1 MHTTQCL
8 HTMAS
13 RLLEKGRSRV
23 EETLHKGYAPS
34 HFSHNLELILVEDNR
49 SSASLSMK
57 TKIASTRERS
67 ARLRTLEP
75 LTLIWWATAFP
86 MRQWSGGRKMSSS
99 NFDSMVRHAPRHAAQ
114 TQSLLAVVADDLDR
128 LRQKYPSCEM
138 LQNFLNS
145 K

>member
-1 MHTTQCL
+1 
-8 HTMAS
+8 MAS
-13 RLLEKGRSRV
+13 RLLEKGRARV
-23 EETLHKGYAPS
+23 DKTLHKGYAPS

-67 ARLRTLEP
+67 ACLRTLEP

-99 NFDSMVRHAPRHAAQ
+99 NFDSMVRHAPRHAGQ

>member
-1 MHTTQCL
+1 MT
-8 HTMAS
+8 S
-13 RLLEKGRSRV
+13 RLLKEGQDRV
-23 EETLHKGYAPS
+23 DETQQKGYAPS

-49 SSASLSMK
+49 RSASLSMK

-75 LTLIWWATAFP
+75 PTLVWWATAFP
-86 MRQWSGGRKMSSS
+86 MRQWSGGRKMSGSI
-99 NFDSMVRHAPRHAAQ
+99 FDSLVRHTPRQAAQ
-114 TQSLLAVVADDLDR
+114 AQSLLEVVADDLDR

-138 LQNFLNS
+138 MQNFLNC

>member
-1 MHTTQCL
+1 MT
-8 HTMAS
+8 S
-13 RLLEKGRSRV
+13 RLLEEGRARV
-23 EETLHKGYAPS
+23 DETLNKGYAPS
-34 HFSHNLELILVEDNR
+34 HFSHNLKLILVEDNR

-75 LTLIWWATAFP
+75 PTLIWWATAFP
-86 MRQWSGGRKMSSS
+86 MRQWSGGRKMSGST
-99 NFDSMVRHAPRHAAQ
+99 FDSLVDHAPLHAVQ